1 VFAILIVSVWGAF
14 AMLSAA
20 ICRTA
25 ACDDDPSEV
34 LPSRATRP
42 PPRSLGSRVAPGG
55 LVHWRS
61 LRAY

>member
-14 AMLSAA
+14 ARLFAA

-34 LPSRATRP
+34 LPSQATRP
-42 PPRSLGSRVAPGG
+42 PQRSLGGHVVPGG
-55 LVHWRS
+55 LGHWRS